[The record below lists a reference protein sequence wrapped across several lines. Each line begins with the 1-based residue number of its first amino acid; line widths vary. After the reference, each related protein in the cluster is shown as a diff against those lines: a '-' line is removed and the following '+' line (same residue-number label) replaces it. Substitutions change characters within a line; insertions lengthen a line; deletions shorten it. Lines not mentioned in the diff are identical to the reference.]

1 MEEESESESKNAT
14 TAKRSKAEMGGS
26 QRTESMYLDCGNLWI
41 LGGSESAVPIAMAK
55 LLGFYRVLLSKEGIG
70 ICFVSG
76 DRVKL
81 LICPCGGNGSK
92 EHKTLGKDWK

>member
-55 LLGFYRVLLSKEGIG
+55 AFRVLQGFALK
-70 ICFVSG
+70 
-76 DRVKL
+76 
-81 LICPCGGNGSK
+81 GGNWD
-92 EHKTLGKDWK
+92 LFCFL